1 MLPMIPGAAAA
12 SEIMWLLEL
21 GYLLHKF
28 FLAELAGGIP
38 YLKAVGSPL
47 PEVRF
52 VPSGGISA
60 ELAVYYL
67 VLENIAAVCG
77 SWIGPRLMIAAKD
90 FEGIAQLTAD
100 ATHLV

>member
-28 FLAELAGGIP
+28 FP
-38 YLKAVGSPL
+38 
-47 PEVRF
+47 
-52 VPSGGISA
+52 A